1 MARKSNWVPSLR
13 RFTMLGA
20 SAAMISALLG
30 CESSR
35 HSDKQGEGTVTFLEI
50 AQRDGWTPIWMK
62 LDRLQ
67 VADGLELAPTGDETG
82 VQISGGIMFGNT
94 VAQNSVSADLTA
106 ISVSTDGSSWNMD
119 SIKVFAGSGTPPAT
133 FTTALVTVT
142 PPDKK
147 NHLVPAASI
156 TGEPTYK
163 LNHGSYWVRIEVAV
177 KENGGSA
184 TATLVGWRE
193 YTLLA
198 SHPIGSYSTW
208 QE

>member
-1 MARKSNWVPSLR
+1 MARKSFCGPSLLR
-13 RFTMLGA
+13 GASLGA
-20 SAAMISALLG
+20 IAVMLSAVLG

-35 HSDKQGEGTVTFLEI
+35 PSRAPELINPFDEI
-50 AQRDGWTPIWMK
+50 PQRDGWIPLWMK
-62 LDRLQ
+62 LNELQ
-67 VADGLELAPTGDETG
+67 LADGIELAPTGDETA

-94 VAQNSVSADLTA
+94 VASNSVSVDLTA

-147 NHLVPAASI
+147 NHIVPAASI

-163 LNHGSYWVRIEVAV
+163 LNQGSYWVRVEVAV

-184 TATLVGWRE
+184 AATLVGWKE
-193 YTLLA
+193 YALLA

-208 QE
+208 QQ